1 MGKGFI
7 QYVLANDN
15 VSRTP
20 IPKAE
25 KARPVEVDDD
35 INNGIRLVRADVV
48 SQENRY
54 HHDSVRLAQAV
65 MDVYYTH
72 DASRLPQLEPEPDQL
87 VSAADK

>member
-1 MGKGFI
+1 MGRGFI

-20 IPKAE
+20 IPGRE
-25 KARPVEVDDD
+25 GPVEVDDD

-54 HHDSVRLAQAV
+54 HHDSIRLAQAV